1 MGRQHRYNPMYKKSH
16 NKWLVKFP
24 FGILTDNKRSKLF
37 KSEEEA
43 RSFVLE
49 LIPDAY
55 DVKIETER
63 FCTDCKS
70 ILPIEAFKT
79 KISSRRMCR
88 SCKSARSL
96 KVRQSR
102 VNKGFCKTIRL
113 IEK

>member
-1 MGRQHRYNPMYKKSH
+1 MYKKSH